1 MRFIHVVALFLCV
14 YSLSGCVTGSDGRK
28 VLHPAAACAAE
39 ELIRDVMVG
48 LQHLGEVATAG
59 TVTDTAAWKAFGI
72 GLAATRG
79 PEVAKCLL
87 AAAYDQL
94 LASASNGSPAARALA
109 PEASSSGNTRLAME
123 AAQWLISH
131 PQVWARR

>member
-1 MRFIHVVALFLCV
+1 MINVLALFLCV
-14 YSLSGCVTGSDGRK
+14 CALAGCVTGPNGRK

-48 LQHLGEVATAG
+48 LQHLGKVAVAG

-94 LASASNGSPAARALA
+94 VASASSALPAERALVS
-109 PEASSSGNTRLAME
+109 EFNSSGSTRTAVT
-123 AAQWLISH
+123 AAQWLMSH
-131 PQVWARR
+131 PKEWAYR